1 MNAGIEKHIGA
12 SDADALAVG
21 EAFDGIGFRLP
32 VALHR
37 DHLEADHH
45 PQAIPV
51 RIGRGEIAKDAAAD
65 LAAFGIDR
73 NGLRHING
81 AIDIHLGVTGELF
94 NALFRLNRGIKNDER
109 YERKEEGAHSP
120 GYFLKSTFG
129 TSRAAASPISKNSAW
144 VNLKKLAT
152 KLLGK
157 DWIMVLR
164 LRTAPL

>member
-1 MNAGIEKHIGA
+1 MP
-12 SDADALAVG
+12 
-21 EAFDGIGFRLP
+21 R
-32 VALHR
+32 
-37 DHLEADHH
+37 
-45 PQAIPV
+45 
-51 RIGRGEIAKDAAAD
+51 RIC
-65 LAAFGIDR
+65 AAFGIDR

-81 AIDIHLGVTGELF
+81 AIDIHPRVTGELF

-109 YERKEEGAHSP
+109 YERKEEGAHGP
-120 GYFLKSTFG
+120 CYFLKSTFG
-129 TSRAAASPISKNSAW
+129 TSRAAASPISKNSAC